1 MQGNPRT
8 LVSDSFAE
16 VLAGA
21 RAGEAWAAE
30 TLFADLQPR
39 LLRFLRSTE
48 PRAADDLA
56 GEVWLA
62 MARGIATF
70 EGDLPG
76 FRAWVFSIARRRL
89 ADHRRTA
96 VRRATDPVDHEFF
109 RDRTGAPAGQDSM
122 AVVADRLSAQ
132 QAVDLIVAT
141 LPADQ
146 SEVLVLRIVADLDV
160 AQVAELLGRSSN
172 WVRVTQHRALRR
184 LAEAMNSSRPD
195 GTDRGVDEVAAAVGR
210 MAGGGSPST
219 FL

>member
-1 MQGNPRT
+1 MQENRRP
-8 LVSDSFAE
+8 LDSDSFAA
-16 VLAGA
+16 VLAAA
-21 RAGEAWAAE
+21 RSGEAWAAE
-30 TLFADLQPR
+30 TLFVDLQPR
-39 LLRFLRSTE
+39 LLRFLRSSE

-62 MARGIATF
+62 MARGLATF
-70 EGDLPG
+70 EGDVAG

-109 RDRTGAPAGQDSM
+109 RDRSGGDVGDEDGM
-122 AVVADRLSAQ
+122 AVVTDRLSAQ
-132 QAVDLIVAT
+132 EAVDLIVAT

-160 AQVAELLGRSSN
+160 AHVAELMGRTSN

-184 LAEAMNSSRPD
+184 LAEAMDAGSDDATCPD
-195 GTDRGVDEVAAAVGR
+195 GPAVPPTLAPV
-210 MAGGGSPST
+210 AGGIPQHFT
-219 FL
+219 